1 MKNRTPKSSLKIVT
15 VLGLGLVLS
24 GCEATPTQVLS
35 LDDLVGRLAIQLAS
49 VTGNNGAA
57 SSSGGMAFPAPAAAL
72 TEPALNEINVPAPGT
87 PQVFQWP
94 EVIDLPIT
102 PRFDGH
108 DTVLSWPRIDWPD
121 FDILS
126 PEHRYFGHSGLVF
139 YSRSRGQWYA
149 ISTEWLRD
157 AREREGVRYPYE
169 ETFVEGPIQDGDP
182 IGYFIAGPWRHQ
194 LNRPEYQRRSNITW
208 FIWPTLE
215 PLDWGGGGENP
226 AEPMIEEVHVYITG
240 LQTQLSGGTIVE
252 FAVEIGDVD
261 LLALRGQP
269 VSIVDADVPAGT
281 YQWVDFTVDPARSF
295 LIIDGEQ
302 VALGIPLQNVIDVG
316 REAPDRLVLGYM
328 PDVKRPDAVD
338 RLKAAVSACRKSLSL
353 RGSSSL
359 SRSRRPK
366 SSVSFQRHLLVSPL
380 DAS

>member
-1 MKNRTPKSSLKIVT
+1 MKNRTPKSLLRIVT

-24 GCEATPTQVLS
+24 GCKATPTEVLS
-35 LDDLVGRLAIQLAS
+35 LADLIGRLTIQLAS

-87 PQVFQWP
+87 SQVFQWP
-94 EVIDLPIT
+94 EVIDLPIN
-102 PRFDGH
+102 PRFEGH
-108 DTVLSWPRIDWPD
+108 DTILSWPRVDWPD

-126 PEHRYFGHSGLVF
+126 PEHRYFGHSGLVY

-169 ETFVEGPIQDGDP
+169 EKFLEGSIQDGDP

-194 LNRPEYQRRSNITW
+194 TNRSEYQRRSKIKWFTW
-208 FIWPTLE
+208 PSLE
-215 PLDWGGGGENP
+215 PLAWGGGGGDPESP
-226 AEPMIEEVHVYITG
+226 VEPVIEEVHVYITG
-240 LQTQLSGGTIVE
+240 LRTQLSGGTIVD

-269 VSIVDADVPAGT
+269 VSVVDTDVPAGT
-281 YQWVDFTVDPARSF
+281 YEWVEFVVDPGRGF
-295 LIIDGEQ
+295 LMIDGDQ
-302 VALGIPLQNVIDVG
+302 VALGIPLQNVRVNGPFVVESDPPTSITIEFD
-316 REAPDRLVLGYM
+316 PD
-328 PDVKRPDAVD
+328 
-338 RLKAAVSACRKSLSL
+338 KSLTQNAD
-353 RGSSSL
+353 GSYTL
-359 SRSRRPK
+359 NMVVVLK
-366 SSVSFQRHLLVSPL
+366 VGTG
-380 DAS
+380 